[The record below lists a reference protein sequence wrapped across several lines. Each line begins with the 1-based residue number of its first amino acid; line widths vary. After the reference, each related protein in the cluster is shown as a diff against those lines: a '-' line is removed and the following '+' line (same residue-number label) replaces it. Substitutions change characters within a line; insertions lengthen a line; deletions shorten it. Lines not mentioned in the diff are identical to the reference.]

1 MAAITINSAQR
12 DAIYAEAILAL
23 SGTGDI
29 RIELDNGDFVSA
41 RRHRRR
47 FEDMMRLLDDIGW
60 EPDQDRDEFELTMDG
75 VDLAAVVSYLIDQ
88 TGAILR
94 THIVEPI
101 EQAPDA
107 ERSVRA
113 QTAFGSILAQ
123 LAQGKAVDEQPRDL
137 HDRRDR

>member
-60 EPDQDRDEFELTMDG
+60 EPDITAEDFELTMPRDQLIRA
-75 VDLAAVVSYLIDQ
+75 VRDLNESA
-88 TGAILR
+88 GATLH
-94 THIVEPI
+94 TDIVEPM
-101 EQAPDA
+101 
-107 ERSVRA
+107 ERREATVRTLA
-113 QTAFGSILAQ
+113 ALTAYGDVLAQ
-123 LAQGKAVDEQPRDL
+123 AANADTGSEG
-137 HDRRDR
+137 